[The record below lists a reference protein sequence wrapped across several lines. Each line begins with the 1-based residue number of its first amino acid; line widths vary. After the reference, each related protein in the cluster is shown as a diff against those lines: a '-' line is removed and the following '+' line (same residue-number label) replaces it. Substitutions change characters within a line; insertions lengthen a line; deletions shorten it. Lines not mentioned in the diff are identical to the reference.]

1 MREQKVDYSRKWYV
15 MAAVALSTFL
25 ATIDGSIVNVALPT
39 LVSDLNTDFAT
50 VQWVV
55 LAYLATLATLLLSVG
70 RLGDMVGKKPIYTAG
85 FVVFTTGSVL
95 CALAPSVF
103 WLIGFRVIQ
112 AIGAA
117 MLLALG
123 MAIVTEAFPP
133 SERGRALGLNG
144 TIVSIGIVIG
154 PTLGGVLIEAF
165 SWHWI
170 FLVNLPVGIIGTVM
184 AVRYVPAFKPE
195 GRKRFDFAGAAA
207 LFFGLLALLLALTVG
222 QGLGYGDVR
231 ILALFGLCALLF
243 TLLVYIERR
252 SEHPMIDLKL
262 FQNRLFS
269 INLVTGLITFIA
281 LGGTIILMPFYLENV
296 LGYGTRN
303 VGLLMATLPIALG
316 IVAPISGA
324 LSDRIGTRPIT
335 VVGLI
340 VMLFG
345 FYAMSTLSTGTTAL
359 GFILRF
365 LPVGIGMA
373 TFQSPNNSAIMG
385 AVPRKRLGVASGLLS
400 MTRSMG
406 QTIGIAVLGALWA
419 GWVLLYQGEALP
431 GGATTASAVA
441 QAAGLHNTFLL
452 VMGLLAFALVLAVWA
467 LAQERR
473 ECRAAPVQARL

>member
-1 MREQKVDYSRKWYV
+1 MREHKVDYNRKWYV
-15 MAAVALSTFL
+15 MAAVAMSTFL

-55 LAYLATLATLLLSVG
+55 LAYLATLATLLLSMG

-85 FVVFTTGSVL
+85 FVVFTVGSVL
-95 CALAPSVF
+95 CALAPSIY

-117 MLLALG
+117 MLFALG

-133 SERGRALGLNG
+133 NERGRALGLNG
-144 TIVSIGIVIG
+144 TIVTIGIVIG

-195 GRKRFDFAGAAA
+195 GGKRFDFAGAAA

-231 ILALFGLCALLF
+231 IIALFGLCALLF
-243 TLLVYIERR
+243 TLFVYIERG

-262 FQNRLFS
+262 FQNRLFN

-281 LGGTIILMPFYLENV
+281 FGGTIILMPFYLENV

-324 LSDRIGTRPIT
+324 LSDRLGTRPIT

-345 FYAMSTLSTGTTAL
+345 FYTMSTLSTGTTAL
-359 GFILRF
+359 GVILRF
-365 LPVGIGMA
+365 LPAGIGMA

-400 MTRSMG
+400 MTRTMG

-452 VMGLLAFALVLAVWA
+452 VMGLLAFALVLAAWA
-467 LAQERR
+467 LVQERR
-473 ECRAAPVQARL
+473 ERRAAPVQARL